1 MCCGNCSLKSS
12 MTFLRN
18 SVTAFRLDDPPGKKK
33 MVGDPEV
40 ICSNLNVPQH
50 LFFGSTSNRTS
61 LLELHHHISRG
72 FVITCEETMNMS
84 CIDCVQHFVCD
95 EALHHLSY

>member
-1 MCCGNCSLKSS
+1 MAFEKVTPNTHLLAIQPSIFWLSE
-12 MTFLRN
+12 MT
-18 SVTAFRLDDPPGKKK
+18 
-33 MVGDPEV
+33 
-40 ICSNLNVPQH
+40 PQH
-50 LFFGSTSNRTS
+50 LILGSTSNRTS